1 MSILYDPQ
9 KKLLTLTTAN
19 TGYQMQ
25 IDDLGFLR
33 HLYYGSSMGLQD
45 MSYQFY
51 DFDHAFSGNP
61 IERRRE
67 RTFSLDIV
75 PQEYTSFGVGDYRV
89 NSVAVINADGS
100 RAARFQYVSHE
111 IRKGKYGIPGLPA
124 AYDNGDEAETLAVT
138 LRDPVTGL
146 TVLKERIVYAPYT
159 DTAGLF
165 CKRARQDLR
174 SRG

>member
-1 MSILYDPQ
+1 MSILFDPQ

-67 RTFSLDIV
+67 RTFSLDFVISS
-75 PQEYTSFGVGDYRV
+75 PEMTAIRPSFG
-89 NSVAVINADGS
+89 AT
-100 RAARFQYVSHE
+100 FFVSEHAPK
-111 IRKGKYGIPGLPA
+111 IRQ
-124 AYDNGDEAETLAVT
+124 
-138 LRDPVTGL
+138 
-146 TVLKERIVYAPYT
+146 APNKT
-159 DTAGLF
+159 KPICFILF
-165 CKRARQDLR
+165 PL
-174 SRG
+174 